1 MRKVLLVTPF
11 LLMAA
16 QANAADNIDSI
27 AGMGQTA
34 FRAFSEDL
42 SAAISYKALIPAES
56 MGVLGFDVGVEA
68 SVTSLANKTEFDA
81 ACGGCGADKIII
93 PKLHLHKGLPLGMDV
108 GLMTAS
114 VPNSNIKLT
123 GAEFRYAIVEGGVA
137 MPAVAARLTYTKL
150 DGVSELDMNTTG
162 LELSVSKGFAM
173 VTPYAGIG
181 QNWVSSTPK
190 GAASAAGLSKEDYTQ
205 TKTYV
210 GVNVNLGLLNLAFEA
225 DKTGDSNTTSAKLGF
240 RF

>member
-11 LLMAA
+11 LLLAA

-27 AGMGQTA
+27 GSLAQTE

-42 SAAISYKALIPAES
+42 SAAVSYKALIPAES
-56 MGVLGFDVGVEA
+56 LGITGFDIGVEA
-68 SVTSLANKTEFDA
+68 SVTSLANSTEFDI
-81 ACGGCGADKIII
+81 ACGGCGADKIVI
-93 PKLHLHKGLPLGMDV
+93 PKVHLHKGLPFGMDV
-108 GLMTAS
+108 GLMMAS

-123 GAEFRYAIVEGGVA
+123 GAEFRYAIVEGGTA

-150 DGVSELDMNTTG
+150 DGVDELDMNTTG
-162 LELSVSKGFAM
+162 LELSISKGFAM

-181 QNWVSSTPK
+181 QNWVKSNPSGST
-190 GAASAAGLSKEDYTQ
+190 GLSSEDYTQ
-205 TKTYV
+205 TKTYI
-210 GVNVNLGLLNLAFEA
+210 GVNLNLGLMNLAFET
-225 DKTGDSNTTSAKLGF
+225 DKTGDSNTSSLKFGF

>member
-11 LLMAA
+11 LLLAA
-16 QANAADNIDSI
+16 EANAADNIDTLGSL
-27 AGMGQTA
+27 ADQAA
-34 FRAFSEDL
+34 FRVFSEDL

-56 MGVLGFDVGVEA
+56 MGITGFDVGVEV

-81 ACGGCGADKIII
+81 ACGGCGADQIVI
-93 PKLHLHKGLPLGMDV
+93 PKVHLHKGLPFGMDV
-108 GLMTAS
+108 GLMMAS

-123 GAEFRYAIVEGGVA
+123 GAEFRYAIVEGGMA

-150 DGVSELDMNTTG
+150 DGVDQVDMNTTG

-181 QNWVSSTPK
+181 QNWVKSDSSLWN
-190 GAASAAGLSKEDYTQ
+190 SEDYTQ

-210 GVNVNLGLLNLAFEA
+210 GVNVNLGLMNLAFET
-225 DKTGDSNTTSAKLGF
+225 DKTGDSSTVSAKFGF

>member
-11 LLMAA
+11 LLLTA

-27 AGMGQTA
+27 GSFTLQSD

-68 SVTSLANKTEFDA
+68 SVTSLANKAEFDV
-81 ACGGCGADKIII
+81 ACGGCGADTIII
-93 PKLHLHKGLPLGMDV
+93 PKVHLHKGLPLGMDV
-108 GLMTAS
+108 GLMMAS

-181 QNWVSSTPK
+181 QNWVKSNPAGST
-190 GAASAAGLSKEDYTQ
+190 GLSSEDYTQ

-210 GVNVNLGLLNLAFEA
+210 GVNVNLGLMNLAFEA

>member
-1 MRKVLLVTPF
+1 MRKVLVITPF
-11 LLMAA
+11 LLLAA

-27 AGMGQTA
+27 TGMAQTA
-34 FRAFSEDL
+34 FRSFSEDL
-42 SAAISYKALIPAES
+42 SAATSYKALIPAES
-56 MGVLGFDVGVEA
+56 MGITGFDVGVEVSA
-68 SVTSLANKTEFDA
+68 TSLANKAEFNT

-93 PKLHLHKGLPLGMDV
+93 PKVHVHKGLLLGMDV
-108 GLMTAS
+108 GLMMAS

-123 GAEFRYAIVEGGVA
+123 GAEFRYAIVEGGMA
-137 MPAVAARLTYTKL
+137 LPAVAARLTYSKL

-181 QNWVSSTPK
+181 QNWVKSTPASST
-190 GAASAAGLSKEDYTQ
+190 GLSSEDYTQ

-210 GVNVNLGLLNLAFEA
+210 GVNVNLGLMNLAFET
-225 DKTGDSNTTSAKLGF
+225 DKTGDSSTVSAKFGF

>member
-11 LLMAA
+11 LLLAT

-68 SVTSLANKTEFDA
+68 SATSLANKTEFDA
-81 ACGGCGADKIII
+81 ACGGCGVDTIYI

-108 GLMTAS
+108 GLMMAT

-181 QNWVSSTPK
+181 QNWVKSNPAGSTSLSS
-190 GAASAAGLSKEDYTQ
+190 EDYTQ

-210 GVNVNLGLLNLAFEA
+210 GVNVNLGLLNLAFET
-225 DKTGDSNTTSAKLGF
+225 DKTGDSSTTSAKLGF

>member
-1 MRKVLLVTPF
+1 MRKVLVITPF
-11 LLMAA
+11 LLLAA

-27 AGMGQTA
+27 TGMAQTA
-34 FRAFSEDL
+34 FRSFSEDL
-42 SAAISYKALIPAES
+42 SAATSYKALIPAES
-56 MGVLGFDVGVEA
+56 MGITGFDVGVEVSA
-68 SVTSLANKTEFDA
+68 TSLANKAEFNT

-93 PKLHLHKGLPLGMDV
+93 PKVHVHKGLPFGMDV
-108 GLMTAS
+108 GLMMAS

-123 GAEFRYAIVEGGVA
+123 GAEFRYAIVEGGMA
-137 MPAVAARLTYTKL
+137 LPAVAARLTYSKL
-150 DGVSELDMNTTG
+150 DGVNELDMNTTG

-181 QNWVSSTPK
+181 QNWVKSNPASST
-190 GAASAAGLSKEDYTQ
+190 GLSSEDYTQ

-210 GVNVNLGLLNLAFEA
+210 GVNVNLGLMNLAFET
-225 DKTGDSNTTSAKLGF
+225 DKTGDSSTVSAKFGF